1 MRPSALIARG
11 RELASGARD
20 RGRTLSFSLGLLWR
34 HARLPALL
42 LLAMSI
48 LSGAASPLLV
58 RAVNGLIDALAEASG
73 TPAVVLSA
81 ALPWLLVLLA
91 AFVLRGVDEAG
102 STYLGDVTRERL
114 HSGIQGRLLGQAASL
129 PLITFERP
137 EYYQKAHAGEGALA
151 DSGIELTAIAQLVV
165 GATGIAGLL
174 FLFAEAHWV
183 LPVVL
188 VATVA
193 LRLFVAAQA
202 SRRVIDQEHADS
214 PRKRAA
220 DYWAGL
226 LTSRDAA
233 AELRL
238 MGLAGPL
245 IERWRRLLS
254 GYFADYAG
262 ARRRR
267 EILDLVILAV
277 QELVGWLTLLVLLLL
292 ALRGVLTLGALVAL
306 IYGLG
311 RLRSLAAGMTR
322 WASDLEEYLPRME
335 QLREFLALKPE
346 RAPSHARRPPRPLRR
361 GVRFED
367 VSFRY
372 PGADGAALAGVTF
385 TLHPQERLALVG
397 ENGAGK
403 TTLVRL
409 LLGLYR
415 PTGGTIT
422 VDGIDLTELDPV
434 AWRREA
440 TAVFQDFMRYPAT
453 VAENIAYGD
462 PALLPAAQ
470 RAGEQVEERL
480 IAAAAQSGADGFI
493 RGLPAG
499 YATQPRHRV
508 RRRRGS
514 VGRTVAAAGPRA
526 RLPAGRPDHHPG
538 RADGGARPT
547 RRGGRL
553 PPVPRRR
560 RQPLRG
566 LHLPPAGL
574 GAPRASDPRP
584 ARRRAGRGGNARRV
598 AGRRRRIRADV
609 PVAGEL
615 VPRHPGAGGA
625 DVTGGTGRR
634 THLAALPRA
643 LKVLWDA
650 SPAATLA
657 VGVLSAGTGLFAVG
671 EVHVVRRLVETAGH
685 VVAGSAP
692 VADALLWGAA
702 VVALVVAAAAADA
715 VQRLA
720 SDRHRERA
728 LLIIEEVATAT
739 CSPCR
744 WNGSRMPGTTTGCS
758 GRAEGW
764 PTASRRRPTSSG
776 GASGTAWC
784 SSRS

>member
-1 MRPSALIARG
+1 MWPSALIARG
-11 RELASGARD
+11 RELASSARD

-34 HARLPALL
+34 HARLPAVL

-73 TPAVVLSA
+73 TPAAVLSA

-114 HSGIQGRLLGQAASL
+114 HSGIQGRLLGQAVSL

-151 DSGIELTAIAQLVV
+151 DSGIELTAISQLVV

-174 FLFAEAHWV
+174 FLFAKAHWV

-193 LRLFVAAQA
+193 LRLFIAAQA
-202 SRRVIDQEHADS
+202 SHRVIHQEHADS

-254 GYFADYAG
+254 GYFADYAR

-267 EILDLVILAV
+267 EILDLVILTV

-311 RLRSLAAGMTR
+311 RLRSLAEGMTR

-346 RAPSHARRPPRPLRR
+346 RAPSPARRPPRPLRR

-372 PGADGAALAGVTF
+372 PGAAGPALAGVTF

-470 RAGEQVEERL
+470 RAGGQVEERL
-480 IAAAAQSGADGFI
+480 VAAAAQSGADGFI
-493 RGLPAG
+493 CGLPAG
-499 YATQPRHRV
+499 YATQLGSEFAGGVDLSAGQWQRLALARAYLRDAQIIILDEPTAALDPRAE
-508 RRRRGS
+508 
-514 VGRTVAAAGPRA
+514 VAVYRQFRDAAGSRCAIFISHRLGSA
-526 RLPAGRPDHHPG
+526 RLAHRI
-538 RADGGARPT
+538 
-547 RRGGRL
+547 L
-553 PPVPRRR
+553 V
-560 RQPLRG
+560 LRG
-566 LHLPPAGL
+566 
-574 GAPRASDPRP
+574 
-584 ARRRAGRGGNARRV
+584 
-598 AGRRRRIRADV
+598 
-609 PVAGEL
+609 GEL
-615 VPRHPGAGGA
+615 VEE
-625 DVTGGTGRR
+625 GT
-634 THLAALPRA
+634 H
-643 LKVLWDA
+643 
-650 SPAATLA
+650 
-657 VGVLSAGTGLFAVG
+657 
-671 EVHVVRRLVETAGH
+671 
-685 VVAGSAP
+685 
-692 VADALLWGAA
+692 DALLAGDGEYARMF
-702 VVALVVAAAAADA
+702 
-715 VQRLA
+715 RLQA
-720 SDRHRERA
+720 SWYRDTPEQ
-728 LLIIEEVATAT
+728 E
-739 CSPCR
+739 
-744 WNGSRMPGTTTGCS
+744 
-758 GRAEGW
+758 GR
-764 PTASRRRPTSSG
+764 T
-776 GASGTAWC
+776 
-784 SSRS
+784 